1 MSRIVITS
9 SWADVPHLSAAEQA
23 DLLASFPAH
32 ERDARSKGVPI
43 LGSGRVFPV
52 DEALI
57 TELAFPIPA
66 HWPRIC
72 GMDFG
77 WDHPT
82 AAVWIAW
89 DRDADVV
96 HVYDAYRSREQL
108 VPVHA
113 AAIKPRGAWIP
124 VAWPH
129 DGNNDTAVGP
139 QLAKQYR
146 TQGVNMRPENAKF
159 PPDARDPMRSR
170 ISVEAGLQ
178 LMLTRMQTGRFK
190 VAAHLNQ
197 WFEEFRLYHRDEG
210 KVVKVRDDILCAAR
224 TALMDL
230 RFAACQQ
237 PVKPLMAPYRP
248 LDAVMGI

>member
-1 MSRIVITS
+1 MSKAVITS
-9 SWADVPHLSAAEQA
+9 SWNDVPHIPEQEKA
-23 DLLASFPAH
+23 DLLSAYPAH
-32 ERDARSKGVPI
+32 ERDARSKGIPI

-52 DEALI
+52 DEELI
-57 TELAFPIPA
+57 TEAPFAIPA

-82 AAVWIAW
+82 AAAWLAW
-89 DRDADVV
+89 DRDVDVV

-146 TQGVNMRPENAKF
+146 AQGVNMRPENAKF
-159 PPDARDPMRSR
+159 PPDPHDPQRSR

-178 LMLTRMQTGRFK
+178 LMLTRMQTGRLK

-197 WFEEFRLYHRDEG
+197 WFEEFRLYHRDDG
-210 KVVKVRDDILCAAR
+210 KVVKVRDDILCATR

-230 RFAACQQ
+230 RFAVVQQ
-237 PVKPLMAPYRP
+237 PKKPMMPEYRP
-248 LDAVMGI
+248 LDAVMNI